1 MQSIEKVTVQ
11 SASKAPRRASGF
23 TLVEVMIAT
32 GLLVMVAMCLL
43 SVFIGSYRVAAKA
56 RYKDHARYIIKSFA
70 DQFLTQQSTDLHG
83 TPYTLFTPTV
93 DGSGNAT
100 PLGTGLNWT
109 NTDGSTGSL
118 STDALGLYYY
128 VLLGDNTGS
137 PITATVTRQVWYLY
151 PNTGNTTLVSQTLAA
166 GYLLEGDFVISYQY
180 LGATITQ
187 KIIAVRAVP

>member
-1 MQSIEKVTVQ
+1 
-11 SASKAPRRASGF
+11 
-23 TLVEVMIAT
+23 MIAT

-70 DQFLTQQSTDLHG
+70 DQFLTQQPTDLTG
-83 TPYTLFTPTV
+83 APYTLFTPTV

-109 NTDGSTGSL
+109 NTDGSTGTL

-128 VLLGDNTGS
+128 VLIGDNTGS
-137 PITATVTRQVWYLY
+137 PLKATVTRQVWYLY
-151 PNTGNTTLVSQTLAA
+151 PTTGNTTLVSQTQAA
-166 GYLLEGDFVISYQY
+166 GYLLEGDFVITYPY
-180 LGATITQ
+180 LGQTISQ
-187 KIIAVRAVP
+187 KIVAVRAIP